1 MKHQEVSKEIIEDIR
16 EKWPKLF
23 DNEHKPPIDGI
34 VVSISLRD
42 PIGNSIIKDITIMEP
57 NGTEWNIAICD
68 EQVMDYG
75 ITLPG
80 PPAYLEAILNKSP
93 VDLSHLE
100 QWGPGPKLLKL
111 LDKLSPEPEPEE
123 PKKIIHRR
131 IILD

>member
-57 NGTEWNIAICD
+57 NGTEWNIAMCD

-80 PPAYLEAILNKSP
+80 SPACLEAILKKGP
-93 VDLSHLE
+93 IDFIALDHL
-100 QWGPGPKLLKL
+100 GPGPKLLKHI
-111 LDKLSPEPEPEE
+111 EPKSEPEE